1 MADGGGGIVVRDGRR
16 EDEDA
21 LVALENASF
30 ATDRLTRRSFRAL
43 MTAPTARLRVVE
55 SRGRLAGY
63 ALTLWRAG
71 SGVARLYSI
80 ATDPAQRGH
89 GVAARL
95 LRDAEDG
102 AYAAGRA
109 VMRLE
114 VATANAAA
122 RALYDR
128 AGYHPIETLPG
139 YYEDG
144 SDALRLEKPL
154 RGAAPEG
161 APAYYAQTTE
171 FTCGAA
177 CLMMALH
184 ARRPGLPLDPVTE
197 VRLWRAA
204 TTVFMGTGLGGCEP
218 QGMAVALAEAGVPV
232 ALWCSQPGPFML
244 RTVQNPE
251 KRRVMALAQEDF
263 RARIEALGVPVT
275 VARLSVGRLAE
286 MIGDGALAILLISG
300 NRMLG
305 RQEPHWVL
313 AWGVDED
320 HVFVHDPWIEP
331 DRWETEAD
339 AAAIP
344 IPFAELDRMWRW
356 GADRLRAAVIVEPV
370 R

>member
-16 EDEDA
+16 EDEEA

-30 ATDRLTRRSFRAL
+30 STDRLTRRSFRAF
-43 MTAPTARLRVVE
+43 MASPTARLRIAGA
-55 SRGRLAGY
+55 SRGMAGY

-80 ATDPAQRGH
+80 ATDPALRGH
-89 GVAARL
+89 GVAALL
-95 LRDAEDG
+95 LRDAEEG

-122 RALYDR
+122 RMLYDR
-128 AGYHPIETLPG
+128 AGYRRIETLPG

-144 SDALRLEKPL
+144 SEALRLEKPL
-154 RGAAPEG
+154 RAAAPAG

-177 CLMMALH
+177 CLMMALR
-184 ARRPGLPLDPVTE
+184 ARRPDFPLDPITE

-218 QGMAVALAEAGVPV
+218 QGMAVALAEAGLPV
-232 ALWCSQPGPFML
+232 ALWTSQPGPFML
-244 RTVQNPE
+244 RTLQNPE

-263 RARIEALGVPVT
+263 RARIDALGVPVT
-275 VARLSVGRLAE
+275 VGTLTVARLAE
-286 MIGDGALAILLISG
+286 WLAGGALAVLLISG

-313 AWGVDED
+313 AWGADAD
-320 HVFVHDPWIEP
+320 HVFVHDPWIET
-331 DRWETEAD
+331 DSWETEAD

-356 GADRLRAAVIVEPV
+356 GADRLRAAVILEPAA
-370 R
+370 

>member
-1 MADGGGGIVVRDGRR
+1 MRTEVGIALRDGRR
-16 EDEDA
+16 DDEDA
-21 LVALENASF
+21 LVALEAACF
-30 ATDRLTRRSFRAL
+30 RTDRIARRSFRAFL
-43 MTAPTARLRVVE
+43 ASKTARLRAAEVD
-55 SRGRLAGY
+55 GRLAGY
-63 ALTLWRAG
+63 ALTIWRAG

-80 ATDPAQRGH
+80 AVDPARRRAGL
-89 GVAARL
+89 ARAL
-95 LRDAEDG
+95 LADAEKG

-114 VATANAAA
+114 VAAENAAA
-122 RALYDR
+122 IAIYAR
-128 AGYHPIETLPG
+128 AGYRRIGETPG

-144 SDALRLEKPL
+144 ADALRMEKPL
-154 RGAAPEG
+154 RAPAPAG

-177 CLMMALH
+177 CLMMARR
-184 ARRPGLPLDPVTE
+184 ARDPSFPLEPVTE

-218 QGMAVALAEAGVPV
+218 YGMAVALAEAGLPA
-232 ALWCSQPGPFML
+232 ALWTSLEGPLML

-251 KRRVMALAQEDF
+251 KRRVMELAQADF
-263 RARIEALGVPVT
+263 RARIAALRTPVH
-275 VARLSVGRLAE
+275 VASLSVARLAE
-286 MIGDGALAILLISG
+286 MLGEGALAILLISG

-305 RQEPHWVL
+305 KQVPHWIF
-313 AWGVDED
+313 AWGAADG
-320 HVFVHDPWIEP
+320 HVFVHDPWIE
-331 DRWETEAD
+331 DESFESEAD

-356 GADRLRAAVIVEPV
+356 GADRLRAAVVVEAK